1 MQFFMGKN
9 RGAISVFLALILL
22 PMLIFSGIVVD
33 VSRLYAA
40 KTVVSG
46 AGDLTMNAAL
56 SRYDKKLK
64 DEYHMSII
72 IITHNFG
79 VIAELCDRVSVMYAG
94 KIAETGDVSAIFH
107 QPKHP
112 YTKDLIDSIPRDE
125 ATGEK
130 LVTIPGFPP
139 RLDREIVGCPYA
151 PRCCRALPECQTKA
165 PELTDFGNGHMCSCH
180 LYDKGGVENV

>member
-64 DEYHMSII
+64 DEYGLLAM
-72 IITHNFG
+72 
-79 VIAELCDRVSVMYAG
+79 A
-94 KIAETGDVSAIFH
+94 
-107 QPKHP
+107 
-112 YTKDLIDSIPRDE
+112 
-125 ATGEK
+125 
-130 LVTIPGFPP
+130 
-139 RLDREIVGCPYA
+139 
-151 PRCCRALPECQTKA
+151 
-165 PELTDFGNGHMCSCH
+165 
-180 LYDKGGVENV
+180 

>member
-64 DEYHMSII
+64 EILI
-72 IITHNFG
+72 RNI
-79 VIAELCDRVSVMYAG
+79 LQ
-94 KIAETGDVSAIFH
+94 KIS
-107 QPKHP
+107 K
-112 YTKDLIDSIPRDE
+112 R
-125 ATGEK
+125 
-130 LVTIPGFPP
+130 
-139 RLDREIVGCPYA
+139 
-151 PRCCRALPECQTKA
+151 
-165 PELTDFGNGHMCSCH
+165 
-180 LYDKGGVENV
+180 

>member
-64 DEYHMSII
+64 DEYGLLAMADAPDSAKVKDTLQGYFKESCGIDIGEEKETLHSMLQMELGENGLTAS
-72 IITHNFG
+72 G
-79 VIAELCDRVSVMYAG
+79 VKGTSL
-94 KIAETGDVSAIFH
+94 AETDVLRQQIMEYMKIRG
-107 QPKHP
+107 PV
-112 YTKDLIDSIPRDE
+112 YIVNDIL
-125 ATGEK
+125 EK
-130 LVTIPGFPP
+130 MKLE
-139 RLDREIVGCPYA
+139 R
-151 PRCCRALPECQTKA
+151 
-165 PELTDFGNGHMCSCH
+165 
-180 LYDKGGVENV
+180 